1 MDPNRMDE
9 EEMQLWL
16 KQKIS
21 FKNIQNRIYLI
32 PIFTFI
38 LIAFIGAVG
47 TCSSNCPEQGLL
59 TLIFICGRWMI
70 YVYFRSLPSCS
81 IPKSTH
87 DIINKGS
94 KTWTVFSC
102 VIIYIAA
109 IIQRYLG
116 GYALSICI
124 AFKSQTECTFWFRF
138 LKMRWLILCLFLKS
152 DHVESPSDSK
162 QFSKISIMMWE
173 CFWASLP
180 PSMWKGLKDSNQV
193 SFLMTLRMGFE
204 KGPDPQDFWF
214 DTKLVY
220 KYV

>member
-1 MDPNRMDE
+1 
-9 EEMQLWL
+9 
-16 KQKIS
+16 
-21 FKNIQNRIYLI
+21 
-32 PIFTFI
+32 
-38 LIAFIGAVG
+38 
-47 TCSSNCPEQGLL
+47 
-59 TLIFICGRWMI
+59 MI
-70 YVYFRSLPSCS
+70 YIYFRSLPSCS

-109 IIQRYLG
+109 IIQRYLCAVHLHCFQMTDWM
-116 GYALSICI
+116 YLLVQV
-124 AFKSQTECTFWFRF
+124 FKNVVINIMPISEIW
-138 LKMRWLILCLFLKS
+138 KAY
-152 DHVESPSDSK
+152 HGESPSDSK
-162 QFSKISIMMWE
+162 QFSKISIIMWE

-180 PSMWKGLKDSNQV
+180 PSMWKGLKDPNEV

-204 KGPDPQDFWF
+204 NGPDPQDFWF